1 MVFWRKNS
9 LTIYIMTI
17 AYMVMLSAIPQG
29 LQIYIYACMYIF
41 IYRPYSRFFFPLDE
55 KRFSVQESSVAVYI
69 KKKIQFSCFILKWG
83 LKTKICW
90 IGCWNTATIFLALS
104 AKEYIDVSLFPCR
117 FSMYFLWIGPKSA
130 VFIRL
135 FSYWTT

>member
-1 MVFWRKNS
+1 
-9 LTIYIMTI
+9 MTI

-69 KKKIQFSCFILKWG
+69 KKK
-83 LKTKICW
+83 KI
-90 IGCWNTATIFLALS
+90 N
-104 AKEYIDVSLFPCR
+104 
-117 FSMYFLWIGPKSA
+117 SA
-130 VFIRL
+130 VL
-135 FSYWTT
+135 Y